1 MSKGENTRERIIE
14 QTAPLFNKMG
24 FFGASM
30 SDIMEVTGLK
40 KGGIYNHFG
49 SKEELAL
56 EAFDHAAACVSSRI
70 AALVAEKTGAVD
82 RLEAFAEV
90 FVQNLLD
97 PPVAGGCPLLNT
109 AVEAD
114 DAHPAL
120 RERAQQAMDRW
131 QRRIT
136 DVIAEGTAS
145 GELKPDLDANVVAT
159 RLIATLEGGTMMSRL
174 YGDPVHVRRAVEF
187 VKDYVRRD
195 LAA

>member
-1 MSKGENTRERIIE
+1 MSKGDDTRERIIE
-14 QTAPLFNKMG
+14 QTAPLFNQTG
-24 FFGASM
+24 YFGSSM
-30 SDIMEVTGLK
+30 ADIMKVTGLK

-56 EAFDHAAACVSSRI
+56 LAFDHAAACVSGRI
-70 AALVAEKTGAVD
+70 ADKLDGKVGAVN
-82 RLEAFAEV
+82 RLLAFAEV
-90 FVQNLLD
+90 FLDNLLD

-109 AVEAD
+109 AVESD

-131 QRRIT
+131 RSRIAGA
-136 DVIAEGTAS
+136 VAEGIAA
-145 GELKPDLDANVVAT
+145 GELRPGLDADVVAT

-174 YGDPVHVRRAVEF
+174 YGDPIHIRRAVEF
-187 VKDYVRRD
+187 VDDYVRRD